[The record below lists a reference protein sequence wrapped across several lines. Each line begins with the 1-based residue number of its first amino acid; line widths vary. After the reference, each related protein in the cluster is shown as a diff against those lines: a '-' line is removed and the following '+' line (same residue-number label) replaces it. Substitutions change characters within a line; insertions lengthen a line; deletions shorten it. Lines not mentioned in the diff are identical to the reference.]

1 MGWHFGCKM
10 MIHLW
15 SVGGRTGG
23 RGGVL
28 VSTGHCS
35 SVCVGFGYIRSFP
48 VAIEVQNV
56 SGPSGFMCLKT
67 IYILYLY
74 I

>member
-1 MGWHFGCKM
+1 MQNDDTS
-10 MIHLW
+10 L
-15 SVGGRTGG
+15 VGGWTDG
-23 RGGVL
+23 RSRGVL